1 MTSPSDRLWR
11 AFPWAPEA
19 DDGQSFS
26 ASHVRPA
33 QGQGRFDLPGAP
45 GGVLYLAETPEH
57 AVAELIQHYRGRN
70 LDANDLRVAGHSM
83 ALVRVSLPNPVR
95 SGVVDLCDPEVLVRI
110 RVRPDQLA
118 SRERRVTQRI
128 AADIHA
134 TGHTGLRWWS
144 ALAGDWHTVVVFRDR
159 IHLSPSEYGTPEPLT
174 LEHAA
179 ARNAAAALGIPL
191 G

>member
-1 MTSPSDRLWR
+1 MTSPSVRLWR

-19 DDGQSFS
+19 DDGQPFS
-26 ASHVRPA
+26 ASYVHPG

-70 LDANDLRVAGHSM
+70 VDADDLRIAGHSL
-83 ALVRVSLPNPVR
+83 ALVSVSLRDPVR
-95 SGVVDLCDPEVLVRI
+95 SGIIDLCDPEVLVRI

-118 SRERRVTQRI
+118 SGDRRVTQRI

-134 TGHTGLRWWS
+134 NGHPGLRWWS
-144 ALAGDWHTVVVFRDR
+144 ALAGEWHTVVLFRER
-159 IHLSPSEYGTPEPLT
+159 IHSSPPEYNTPESLT
-174 LEHAA
+174 LDHPAV
-179 ARNAAAALGIPL
+179 RNAAASLGIPL